1 MSKSL
6 RQILRDWTGPG
17 ESIPAA
23 SVEPPVQQT
32 ARDCW
37 AIGVPIYGLAYS
49 PNERLLALG
58 TSQGVR
64 LYSATE
70 HKQLAHLT
78 NDVSVDIIAFSP
90 DGQILAAAD
99 EQNHVQLWRVQDGA
113 LLHQFPESD
122 TLAFAPDGQVLVTGN
137 PNGAIQIWRVADG
150 RLLHTMRIANLAG
163 SLRVAFAA
171 GGKVLVGTSGPSLY
185 LWRALDW
192 SLIHTWRDRR
202 WKAWETLFD
211 LAVAPDGQTV
221 AVAAGEQ
228 VRLWQAG
235 DGTLLRRLPDQN
247 VYVSCVV
254 FAPGGQSVL
263 VGSFPDNIIRR
274 WRTTDNALLAIL
286 AGHTDHIWG
295 VAVAPDG
302 QTLTSCSAD
311 GTVRFWAL

>member
-6 RQILRDWTGPG
+6 RHILRDWISPV
-17 ESIPAA
+17 ESLRSSPA
-23 SVEPPVQQT
+23 EPPVQQT

-37 AIGVPIYGLAYS
+37 ATGVPIYGLGYS
-49 PNERLLALG
+49 PDSRLLALG
-58 TSQGVR
+58 TSQGVY

-70 HKQLAHLT
+70 PKQLAHFT

-99 EQNHVQLWRVQDGA
+99 EQNHVQLRRVQDGA
-113 LLHQFPESD
+113 LLHQLPESY

-137 PNGAIQIWRVADG
+137 PNGAIQIWHVADG

-163 SLRVAFAA
+163 SLRLAFTA

-202 WKAWETLFD
+202 WKAWETVFD
-211 LAVAPDGQTV
+211 LTVSPDGQTV

-228 VRLWQAG
+228 VRLWRIE
-235 DGTLLRRLPDQN
+235 DGALVRRLPDQDTS
-247 VYVSCVV
+247 VTCVA
-254 FAPGGQSVL
+254 FALDGQSIL

-274 WRTTDNALLAIL
+274 WRTTGGGLLATL
-286 AGHTDHIWG
+286 AGHTDHIWS

-302 QTLTSCSAD
+302 HTLASCSAD
-311 GTVRFWAL
+311 GTVRLWAL